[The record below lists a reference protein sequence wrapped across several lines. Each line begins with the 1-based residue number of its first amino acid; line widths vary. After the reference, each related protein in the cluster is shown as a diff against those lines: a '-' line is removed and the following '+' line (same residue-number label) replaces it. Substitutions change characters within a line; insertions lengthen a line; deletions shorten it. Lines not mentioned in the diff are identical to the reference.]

1 MAISTAAQ
9 FVVHQE
15 EFQTGQTETLEQY
28 ANDMTVGLA
37 GTVRMISRNMIGDY
51 EKEAFFKVTSN
62 LVSERN
68 PASVLASVPT
78 GLLQDEVIG
87 IKVHRKIHNENTL
100 DAFRK
105 IGSDQSLMSF
115 VLGQQSGK
123 AVALDYLNTGL
134 TALTAAIGTES
145 GMVLNITT
153 ETTKT
158 ISMSALNR
166 ARAKLGDAGQSI
178 RAWVMPSTAY
188 YDLVGTQIA
197 DKVTGVHDVVVY
209 GGLPATLG
217 LPVYV
222 TDSPALINLDPAGDN
237 SKPAEYTVLGLTE
250 DALVL
255 TDSEESAVISELVG
269 GLENI
274 VARYQA
280 EYAYSVKVKGF
291 EYKGTKSP
299 SAATLGSG
307 ANWDYVMT
315 SIKSGPGVKL
325 VVNAL

>member
-9 FVVHQE
+9 FVVYQE
-15 EFQTGQTETLEQY
+15 EFQTGQTEVLEQY
-28 ANDMTVGLA
+28 ALEMNA
-37 GTVRMISRNMIGDY
+37 GVANTIRMLSRNMVGDY
-51 EKEAFFKVTSN
+51 EKEAFFKVTAD
-62 LVSERN
+62 LVAERN
-68 PASVLASVPT
+68 PASVAPATPT
-78 GLLQDEVIG
+78 GLLQDDVIG
-87 IKVHRKIHNENTL
+87 VKVHRKIHNENTL

-115 VLGQQSGK
+115 VLGQQAGK
-123 AVALDYLNTGL
+123 AVALNYLNTGL
-134 TALTAAIGTES
+134 TALSAAIGTES
-145 GMVLNITT
+145 GMVLNVTS

-166 ARAKLGDAGQSI
+166 VRAKLGDAGQRV
-178 RAWVMPSTAY
+178 RAWIMPSTAY

-222 TDSPALINLDPAGDN
+222 TDSPALINLDPAGDG
-237 SKPAEYTVLGLTE
+237 SDPAEFTILGLTE

-255 TDSEESAVISELVG
+255 TDSEDGAVISELVG

-280 EYAYSVKVKGF
+280 EYAFNVKVKGF
-291 EYKGTKSP
+291 QYTGTKSP
-299 SAATLGSG
+299 SLATLGNG

-315 SIKSGPGVKL
+315 DIKSGPGVKL
-325 VVNAL
+325 IVNAV